1 MVKKLQS
8 IWSNLKHDT
17 SMYVASL
24 FMQAKAASALRG
36 AFLAQVFGMMLNNAA
51 VIVAWGFF
59 FDKFGTIHGW
69 GLHDFIA
76 MQAVSMFIYGAILF
90 ASTGLMDI
98 PRHVDTGSFDA
109 FLTKPVSVLG
119 QVGSSNIDISTVG
132 DMVLGVVLM
141 VWYIAT
147 TDVSVMALLL
157 FVLSICIALVIFWCA
172 VMLFPYILAFYVF
185 DSERLS
191 RYFGVMFL
199 DAMNFPGG
207 LLTGALRAFFLVVV
221 PSLMVGVVPVDILR
235 GLEWKWVGY
244 GAIIAIV
251 WLVFS
256 LWLFRRALR
265 RYESANLVGSR

>member
-1 MVKKLQS
+1 VVKKLQS
-8 IWSNLKHDT
+8 IWNNIRHDT
-17 SMYVASL
+17 YIYVASL
-24 FMQAKAASALRG
+24 LVQAKAASALRG
-36 AFLAQVFGMMLNNAA
+36 AFFAQVFGMMLNNAA

-59 FDKFGTIHGW
+59 FDKFGTVHGW
-69 GLHDFIA
+69 AFHDFIA

-98 PRHVDTGSFDA
+98 PRHVDTGSFDT

-132 DMVLGVVLM
+132 DMLLGLILM
-141 VWYIAT
+141 GWYICITNVNA
-147 TDVSVMALLL
+147 MALLL
-157 FVLSICIALVIFWCA
+157 FVLSLCIAFVIFWCA
-172 VMLFPYILAFYVF
+172 VMLFPYIMAFYVF

-207 LLTGALRAFFLVVV
+207 LLTGALRAFFLVAI
-221 PSLMVGVVPVDILR
+221 PSLLVGVVPVDVLR
-235 GLEWKWVGY
+235 GLEWEWVGY
-244 GAIIAIV
+244 GAIIAVV
-251 WLVFS
+251 WLILS
-256 LWLFRRALR
+256 LWLFRRALN